1 MTATETSA
9 PGLDTSALGFAAFD
23 ADNHYYEATDAF
35 TRHMDPAL
43 AKRGMQWAEVE
54 GKQRLLVGGKVNRFI
69 PNPTFERISQPGAL
83 TSYFRAEE
91 GVTDMRAAFGELQP
105 ITERPEYRDRDARL
119 KVMDEQGIESCFM
132 LPTLGVGMEAAL
144 EHDIPAMSAAF
155 TAFNRWLQEDWG
167 FSYLDR
173 IYAPPYIT
181 LADVDW
187 AVAELE
193 LALEH
198 HAPVVLMRPGPV
210 NGLGG
215 RRSPGAPEHDAFWA
229 RVNEAGITVLI
240 HGGDSSYAVYE
251 QLWGL
256 SGELE
261 SFRIPLLKR
270 LLSANP
276 IHDMMGSIIADQ
288 LFDRFP
294 NLRIATIETG
304 SGWVRPL
311 LKKLKALSVQVPHE
325 FGSDPV
331 ESFLEHVWVAPFWED
346 NIPALIE
353 RLGPDRVLFGS
364 DWPHAEGIAEPVS
377 FVRELKDV
385 PEDDVRKIMRDN
397 ARQLVSPAAG

>member
-1 MTATETSA
+1 M
-9 PGLDTSALGFAAFD
+9 LDFPIFD

-69 PNPTFERISQPGAL
+69 PNPTFERVSTPGAL

-144 EHDIPAMSAAF
+144 EHDPPALTAAF
-155 TAFNRWLQEDWG
+155 TAFNRWLDEDWG
-167 FSYLDR
+167 FNYLDR
-173 IYAPPYIT
+173 IYAPPYIS
-181 LADVDW
+181 LVDVDW

-193 LALEH
+193 HALEH
-198 HAPVVLMRPGPV
+198 HASVVLIRPGPV

-215 RRSPGAPEHDAFWA
+215 RRAPGHPDHDPFWA
-229 RVNEAGITVLI
+229 RVNEAGITILI
-240 HGGDSSYAVYE
+240 HGGDSSYATYE

-276 IHDMMGSIIADQ
+276 IHDMMGSLIADKV
-288 LFDRFP
+288 FDRFP
-294 NLRIATIETG
+294 NVRIATIETG

-311 LKKLKALSVQVPHE
+311 LKKVKALSVQMPHE
-325 FGSDPV
+325 FDADPV
-331 ESFLEHVWVAPFWED
+331 EQFIEHVWVAPFWED
-346 NIPALIE
+346 NIPGLIE

-364 DWPHAEGIAEPVS
+364 DWPHAEGIAEPAS

-385 PEDDVRKIMRDN
+385 PEEDVRKIMRDN
-397 ARQLVSPAAG
+397 ARQLVSPAG